1 MAEPGTP
8 VRDGALPIAASD
20 SVLVRLRAALP
31 GFTGALRRV
40 AEQVLADPSGAAR
53 ATIVE
58 LANRSGT
65 SAATVT
71 RFCRAVGFTGYSDLR
86 LGIAMETARASA
98 LAGWEIDIGRE
109 VLPTDSL
116 ERVRGLIA
124 AANVRAMQETASQVD
139 LAAVDRT
146 ATAIVNARRVDV
158 YGIGGS
164 AFVAAELQLS
174 LHRIGVPIWAW
185 TEVHNGLS
193 SAALLTPADVALAIS
208 HSGQTAETVEMLAE
222 AAGHGA
228 TTVAVTNFAS
238 SALAEIADVV
248 LTTEAYETTFR
259 PHALAARHSQLL
271 VLDLVYV
278 VVAQRTYQRTSKA
291 LALTASAVGSHRAG
305 DVTLGGQQ
313 RRSARQPVPGRVPQ
327 PEDA

>member
-1 MAEPGTP
+1 MAEPVS
-8 VRDGALPIAASD
+8 VRDDTTSIAASE

-65 SAATVT
+65 SPATVT
-71 RFCRAVGFTGYSDLR
+71 RFCRAVGYAGYSDLR

-116 ERVRGLIA
+116 ERVRGLIV
-124 AANVRAMQETASQVD
+124 AANVRAIQDTTSQLD

-146 ATAIVNARRVDV
+146 ATAIVAARRVDV

-164 AFVAAELQLS
+164 AFVAAELQLC
-174 LHRIGVPIWAW
+174 LHRIGVPIWSW

-193 SAALLTPADVALAIS
+193 SAALLGPTDVALAVS
-208 HSGQTAETVEMLAE
+208 HSGQTAETIEMLAE

-228 TTVAVTNFAS
+228 TTVAVTNFADS
-238 SALAEIADVV
+238 PLAEVADVV

-278 VVAQRTYQRTSKA
+278 VVAQRTYERTSKA
-291 LALTASAVGSHRAG
+291 LALTASAVDSHRAG
-305 DVTLGGQQ
+305 DLTLSAQQ
-313 RRSARQPVPGRVPQ
+313 RRSARQPVPSRLAQ